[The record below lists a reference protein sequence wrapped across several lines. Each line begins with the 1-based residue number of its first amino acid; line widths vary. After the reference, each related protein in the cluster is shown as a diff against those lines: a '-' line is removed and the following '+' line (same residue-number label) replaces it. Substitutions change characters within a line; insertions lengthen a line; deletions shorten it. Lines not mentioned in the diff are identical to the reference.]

1 MYVLVWIYVHH
12 MQAGSSRGQK
22 MASGPLELDL
32 WATIELQVTT
42 WGLENEVMSSARAIS
57 AFDSF

>member
-1 MYVLVWIYVHH
+1 MCVLVWIYVHH
-12 MQAGSSRGQK
+12 MHAGASRGQK

-32 WATIELQVTT
+32 WATMELWAAT
-42 WGLENEVMSSARAIS
+42 WGLGNEGMSSARAVS